1 MSGPTCWEDQLL
13 RLWGYLVI
21 IFLMVSYVHFLFS
34 PVEILFSSNVSALLS
49 LLLRIFAFPAQKAN
63 ITIRVTGPSFPSTD
77 NKRIPCLSSVAHT
90 FFPSWCHLE
99 DLSLP
104 PLLWLQPAPLGAA
117 VPCPVMTL
125 PLSFLDLNCVRAHVC
140 ADILLSTGP

>member
-21 IFLMVSYVHFLFS
+21 IFLVVSYVHFLFS

-77 NKRIPCLSSVAHT
+77 NKRIPCLRLCGS
-90 FFPSWCHLE
+90 HLF
-99 DLSLP
+99 
-104 PLLWLQPAPLGAA
+104 
-117 VPCPVMTL
+117 
-125 PLSFLDLNCVRAHVC
+125 SFLVSFGRSFAATLACGFTLHHLGLQFPV
-140 ADILLSTGP
+140 LS

>member
-77 NKRIPCLSSVAHT
+77 NKRIPCLRLCGSHLFS
-90 FFPSWCHLE
+90 FFIWKIFRCH
-99 DLSLP
+99 P
-104 PLLWLQPAPLGAA
+104 CLWLHPAPLGAA